1 MSAREYKPNLLARSN
16 PARLTDEDYAI
27 WYPEKR
33 EQKDWRDFR
42 LRVLSMQLDRADGE
56 RMFCLVDSA
65 QSVSRESKK
74 ETAADRS
81 D

>member
-1 MSAREYKPNLLARSN
+1 MTTREYKPNHLSRAA

-27 WYPEKR
+27 WYPEKKA
-33 EQKDWRDFR
+33 QKDWRDFR

-65 QSVSRESKK
+65 KSVTSGK
-74 ETAADRS
+74 EKATTDRS

>member
-1 MSAREYKPNLLARSN
+1 MTERHYKPNQLPRRS

-27 WYPEKR
+27 WYPEKKT
-33 EQKDWRDFR
+33 QKDWRDFR

-65 QSVSRESKK
+65 KSVTSGEKAQK
-74 ETAADRS
+74 TKDRS